1 MSLKSL
7 LMIAFITTSMA
18 LNIQVKALKSK
29 PTDLSMKRT
38 RETVQDTQHQD
49 EIKSI
54 KLAVKLYVYYSDLLE
69 EDMFNS
75 QSQRKQAQ
83 FNFKMIQGKLSKF
96 MDKYRSNKFMISQA
110 LQEFQKLKNSN
121 KSQLENTVQ
130 PQTFNDE
137 KKPFMWG

>member
-1 MSLKSL
+1 
-7 LMIAFITTSMA
+7 MIAFITTSMA
-18 LNIQVKALKSK
+18 LNIQMNALKSK

-54 KLAVKLYVYYSDLLE
+54 KLAVKLYIYYSDLLE

-96 MDKYRSNKFMISQA
+96 MDKYRNNKFMISQA

-130 PQTFNDE
+130 PQTFNYE